1 MAMRAAGNA
10 MSGGVWSDEGNASM
24 SLETSTRIFL
34 TWPRALL
41 LAVAFLLALGG
52 RGSDFLLIV
61 LALSLWYSR
70 VSVAAGRKGL
80 GLSYRLIDDH
90 AFGGTTA
97 RVEVTVA
104 NRSRWPVPLLLA
116 ELRLP
121 PGVHGRFR
129 RVLTIGPHALHRYRF
144 QITGLNRGVYRL
156 GDTRVVL
163 SDWFGLC
170 EEVADVHAASRFVVY
185 PPLPHLPDF
194 ATVRRLPMGPRRQP
208 DSPFRDDLP
217 VGVRPYQRGDP
228 LKSIAWKASARTGEL
243 QVRELPPVRESMTWV
258 FLDLNSPDWDAHSR
272 RELTETAIS
281 LAGALVWS
289 EQRAG
294 RGVGFATWGRLVEQ
308 SLYGA
313 EAATTPAWLRF
324 PPKSD
329 HGQALRVLEVLAAI
343 RHAEGGDFIGR
354 LRQEGTR
361 LPWGARVVVLVPRD
375 TPELWQLCARWVG
388 TGHPVTVLALERRM
402 GRPDGL
408 RALFIPNVLEV
419 HTRDGLAFE

>member
-1 MAMRAAGNA
+1 MAGSVWNDDGNT
-10 MSGGVWSDEGNASM
+10 SM
-24 SLETSTRIFL
+24 SLEASTRIFL

-41 LAVAFLLALGG
+41 LTVAFLLALGG

-61 LALSLWYSR
+61 LGLSLWYSR
-70 VSVAAGRKGL
+70 VSVAAGRRGL

-90 AFGGTTA
+90 AFVGTTA

-104 NRSRWPVPLLLA
+104 NRARWPVPLLLA

-121 PGVHGRFR
+121 PGLQGRFR
-129 RVLTIGPHALHRYRF
+129 RVMTIGPHARHRYLF
-144 QITGLNRGVYRL
+144 EITGLQRGVYRL

-170 EEVADVHAASRFVVY
+170 EEVADVHAAGRFVVY
-185 PPLPHLPDF
+185 PPLPRLPEF

-208 DSPFRDDLP
+208 DSPFHEELP

-228 LKSIAWKASARTGEL
+228 LNSIAWKASARTGDL
-243 QVRELPPVRESMTWV
+243 QVRELPPVRESMTWI
-258 FLDLNSPDWDAHSR
+258 FLDLHGPDWDPHSR

-281 LAGALVWS
+281 LTGALVWA

-308 SLYGA
+308 SLYGS
-313 EAATTPAWLRF
+313 EAPSAPAWLRF

-329 HGQALRVLEVLAAI
+329 HGQALRILEVLAAI
-343 RHAEGGDFIGR
+343 RHADGGDFSGR
-354 LRQEGTR
+354 LRQETSR

-375 TPELWQLCARWVG
+375 TPELWQLGTRWVG
-388 TGHPVTVLALERRM
+388 TGHPVTILALERRL
-402 GRPDGL
+402 GRPEGL
-408 RALFIPNVLEV
+408 RALFVPTVLEV